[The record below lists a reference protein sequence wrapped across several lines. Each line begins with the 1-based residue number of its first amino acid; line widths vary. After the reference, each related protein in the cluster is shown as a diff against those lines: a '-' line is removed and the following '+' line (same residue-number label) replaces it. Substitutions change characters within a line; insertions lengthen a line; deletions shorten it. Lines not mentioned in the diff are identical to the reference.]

1 MKTPQT
7 PSPKLASTLGI
18 ASEVWIKREDKHQFG
33 SHKGRSIPFMITN
46 YHKNGAT
53 TFVISS
59 SGNAALAA
67 VLAISAHNKNK
78 PNDPLTLQ
86 VFIGPHIAPAKEQ
99 RILSAQAGDAR
110 ITITKQD
117 NPKQSA
123 LQFAKTNGA
132 QLLRQSNDD
141 TALVGYAELARELN
155 KIENLSAVF
164 IPTSSGTTAE
174 GLAREFAELGSNPEI
189 HIVQTTT
196 CHPLADTVPGNKKA
210 NDEISLADAIVDTIA
225 YRQTSLKKI
234 LEDTRGAG
242 WIADNTDI
250 ISSQELLKKTTDIDA
265 SPNSALALAGLK
277 LAIEAGRTWTG
288 PIILLITG
296 Q

>member
-7 PSPKLASTLGI
+7 PSPKLASALGL
-18 ASEVWIKREDKHQFG
+18 ANEVWIKREDKHQFG
-33 SHKGRSIPFMITN
+33 SHKGRSIPFMIVH
-46 YHKNGAT
+46 YHKNGASA
-53 TFVISS
+53 FVISS

-99 RILSAQAGDAR
+99 KIRLAQAGDTR

-141 TALVGYAELARELN
+141 TALTGYAELARELS
-155 KIENLSAVF
+155 KIENLSAIF

-174 GLAREFAELGSNPEI
+174 GLAREFAELGSCPEI

-196 CHPLADTVPGNKKA
+196 CHPLADTVPGNKKT
-210 NDEISLADAIVDTIA
+210 NDEVSLADAIVDTIA
-225 YRQTSLKKI
+225 YRQTSLKKV
-234 LEDTRGAG
+234 LETTHGAG

-250 ISSQELLKKTTDIDA
+250 TTAQELLKKTADIDA

-277 LAIEAGRTWTG
+277 LAKESGRTWAG
-288 PIILLITG
+288 PVAILITG